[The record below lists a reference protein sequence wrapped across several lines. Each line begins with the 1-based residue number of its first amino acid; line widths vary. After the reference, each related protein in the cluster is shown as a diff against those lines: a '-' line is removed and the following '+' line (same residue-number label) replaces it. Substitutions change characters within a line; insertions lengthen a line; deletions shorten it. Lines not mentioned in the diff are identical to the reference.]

1 MGDDM
6 KWKIMLIYIYTSPTK
21 TLAATTPSAV
31 VIWLKYAIGLN
42 NAADFTLSI
51 CFPSEKEAN
60 AIKVPYNWNLEQDS
74 NT

>member
-1 MGDDM
+1 MENNVLM
-6 KWKIMLIYIYTSPTK
+6 MLIYTSPTK

-51 CFPSEKEAN
+51 CFLSEKEAN
-60 AIKVPYNWNLEQDS
+60 AIKVPYNWNLEQDN